1 MTFNIASGFAHNSK
15 LYPKNIAVAVAGK
28 QYTYDSLAARV
39 RLLANRLAKHRKSC
53 RIGILASRSHTAC
66 LGILAAAWSGGTYIP
81 LNLKMPED
89 RLASLLKRLNLDAL
103 IVDER
108 GAGLMGEAAM
118 AAAPELVISADT
130 AKFPDPSS
138 RTILRL
144 SEIDGECME
153 QPAEV
158 GPDHIAYII
167 FTSGT
172 TGVPKGVMVPAS
184 AVKAFTTVSQELF
197 QVTPDDRI
205 AETTETAFDV
215 SVQNMFLAW
224 NAGAGLYVLTGLQMV
239 SPARFIRDNEI
250 TIWAS
255 VPSIVNLMRKSNTLS
270 AGSLPSLRLSFFGG
284 EGLPPGVVRA
294 WAEAA
299 PNSRIENQYG
309 PSEATVT
316 TLHQPLSDGD
326 VVTPSR
332 EIIAI
337 GKPYPGV
344 KAAIMDENLNTLPDG
359 TPGEIALAGAQLA
372 TGYFEQD
379 ELTEQRFRNV
389 DGERWYLTGDLGMK
403 DENGIFHHLGR
414 VDNQVKVM
422 GNRVELE
429 EVETYLREASG
440 SDTVAAVAW
449 PVENG
454 AAEGIVAFV
463 ADPLRPVEQL
473 QEHLK
478 SRLAAYMLPRQTH
491 VLPELPLNANGKV
504 DRKALTDLLD
514 ADNIQSQPE
523 SIAV

>member
-1 MTFNIASGFAHNSK
+1 MTFNIASGFARSSE
-15 LYPKNIAVAVAGK
+15 LYPQNIAVAVAG
-28 QYTYDSLAARV
+28 QNYTYGRLAAEV
-39 RLLANRLAKHRKSC
+39 RLLAGRLAKQRRSG

-66 LGILAAAWSGGTYIP
+66 LGILAAAWSGATYIP

-89 RLASLLKRLNLDAL
+89 RLAALLTRLDLDAL

-108 GAGLMGEAAM
+108 GAALMGETAM
-118 AAAPELVISADT
+118 AAAPQLIVSADT
-130 AKFPDPSS
+130 AKIPAPTAK
-138 RTILRL
+138 TILRL
-144 SEIDGECME
+144 GDLDGERME

-158 GPDHIAYII
+158 GPDHVAYII

-184 AVKAFTTVSQELF
+184 AVKAFTTVSQDLF
-197 QVTPDDRI
+197 AITPEDRI

-239 SPARFIRDNEI
+239 SPARFIRDHAI

-255 VPSIVNLMRKSNTLS
+255 VPSIVNLMRRSNTLS

-294 WAEAA
+294 WAQAA
-299 PNSRIENQYG
+299 PNSRIDNQYG

-316 TLHQPLSDGD
+316 TLHQRLNDAA
-326 VVTPSR
+326 VVTPTR
-332 EIIAI
+332 EIMAI

-344 KAAIMDENLNTLPDG
+344 KVAIMDENLNTLPDG

-379 ELTEQRFRNV
+379 DLTEQRFRIVN
-389 DGERWYLTGDLGMK
+389 GERWYLTGDLGVK

-414 VDNQVKVM
+414 IDNQVKVM

-440 SDTVAAVAW
+440 SDAVAAVAW
-449 PVENG
+449 PVANG

-463 ADPLRPVEQL
+463 ADPACSVEEL
-473 QEHLK
+473 QQRLK
-478 SRLAAYMLPRQTH
+478 ASLAQYMLPRQIH
-491 VLPELPLNANGKV
+491 ILNDLPLNTNGKV
-504 DRKALTDLLD
+504 DRKALATMLD
-514 ADNIQSQPE
+514 EGRLQPQPE
-523 SIAV
+523 SVAV